1 MKYYFKFLI
10 SKQSSSKNLHQTRSH
25 HMKRFAIQITA
36 AAESIE
42 KPTPKTFV
50 LLFHHHHLLPYFLIC
65 VCCRSLSFG
74 MQRNACRCV
83 IYHLLNFMGVDSF
96 LVWDLECIGR
106 RMALAKEE
114 EVITFRVNKIKN
126 YFSLYTINFE
136 VV

>member
-83 IYHLLNFMGVDSF
+83 IYHLLNLDIDEYFCCANCARTAVLYSRSAF
-96 LVWDLECIGR
+96 IICLDLIFIC
-106 RMALAKEE
+106 K
-114 EVITFRVNKIKN
+114 
-126 YFSLYTINFE
+126 
-136 VV
+136 